1 MNTLVQTIECTTGT
15 CGHMSHQLL
24 TTTGLFILVA
34 ITTFAV
40 IHYFVKD

>member
-34 ITTFAV
+34 ITAFAV
-40 IHYFVKD
+40 IHYLIKD